1 MATAAP
7 AFRTSL
13 VPIFIA
19 RLHELMAI
27 APGLRELPQPTLH
40 ELQSLLERTKKLI
53 EESMG
58 RPIPSESESAHEP

>member
-1 MATAAP
+1 
-7 AFRTSL
+7 
-13 VPIFIA
+13 
-19 RLHELMAI
+19 
-27 APGLRELPQPTLH
+27 LH